1 MVCSIRGE
9 VFSPVKIF
17 GSWVRTKELVKVGN
31 SSGDSVFVGL
41 PFEREAKVCIAA
53 AGLDY
58 PAEVEG

>member
-1 MVCSIRGE
+1 MVRSIRGE

-17 GSWVRTKELVKVGN
+17 GSWVRTKELGN

-41 PFEREAKVCIAA
+41 PFEREARVCIAA